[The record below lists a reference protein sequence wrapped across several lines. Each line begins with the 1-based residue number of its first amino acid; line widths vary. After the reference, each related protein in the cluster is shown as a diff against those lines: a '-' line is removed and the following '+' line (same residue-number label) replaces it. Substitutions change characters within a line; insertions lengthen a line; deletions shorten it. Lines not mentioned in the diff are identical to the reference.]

1 MPKTVKWLGV
11 LLAVQIVMA
20 VGFNLP
26 TLWPSMQPGAASL
39 VDVAQNQINRIVL
52 EGPEHAKVVL
62 VKGGDTWTLP
72 ELRKFPAD
80 SNRVN
85 TLLGKVLGSRP
96 GAPIAVTSGA
106 KTRFKVS
113 DEAFERRI
121 TLAQNDKTL
130 ATLYLGSSPGP
141 RRSYVRTDGE
151 DAIFALELAAYE
163 MPVQLADWED
173 KAILQ
178 FPKTDIKALEVVGLR
193 LERSAQP
200 ASSPRG
206 KQTDNQPHPAVSAPA
221 WKATGLEAGPVVE
234 LKLDAI
240 DKLTQLLA
248 DLTFDKV
255 LGRDLNPEYGLGKP
269 LLAVTVTRK
278 AGDTLTYVLGKNPKK
293 DDYTLKVS
301 NRPEYFR
308 LPSYQATALLEA
320 ADRKQLL
327 NTSLD
332 TQTSTK
338 S

>member
-1 MPKTVKWLGV
+1 MPKTMRWLAV
-11 LLAVQIVMA
+11 LLVVQLLMA

-26 TLWPSMQPGAASL
+26 TLWPLTQPGAAPL
-39 VDVAQNQINRIVL
+39 VAVVKDQVNRIVL
-52 EGPEHAKVVL
+52 EGPDHTKVVL
-62 VKGGDTWTLP
+62 VKEGETWHLP
-72 ELRKFPAD
+72 EQEKFPAD
-80 SNRVN
+80 SHRMN
-85 TLLGKVLGSRP
+85 TLLEKVLGSKP

-113 DEAFERRI
+113 DEAFERRM

-151 DAIFALELAAYE
+151 DAIFSLELAAYE

-178 FPKTDIKALEVVGLR
+178 FPKTDIKALEVAGLR

-200 ASSPRG
+200 ASSPPG
-206 KQTDNQPHPAVSAPA
+206 MQTDNQPHPAVSVPA
-221 WKATGLEAGPVVE
+221 WKATGLEAGQHLE
-234 LKLDAI
+234 LKLDAV

-255 LGRDLNPEYGLGKP
+255 LGRDLNPEYELGKP
-269 LLAVTVTRK
+269 LLTI
-278 AGDTLTYVLGKNPKK
+278 TLTPETGETMTYLLGKSPKK
-293 DDYTLKVS
+293 EDYTLKVS

-332 TQTSTK
+332 THASTK